1 MQNYVVFTSQLIY
14 TSKKTLERKRI
25 IMANADTEVVVTNI
39 KMPFGSMVLFMVKL
53 AIATI
58 PAIIILSVVG
68 SITFGLINVLLGG
81 THVRMH
87 WF

>member
-1 MQNYVVFTSQLIY
+1 MLKVLAANVKR
-14 TSKKTLERKRI
+14 SKLNKTPSERKRI
-25 IMANADTEVVVTNI
+25 IMATGDTEVAVSDI
-39 KMPFGSMVLFMVKL
+39 KIPFGAMVLFMVKL

-58 PAIIILSVVG
+58 PAVIILSVVG

>member
-1 MQNYVVFTSQLIY
+1 
-14 TSKKTLERKRI
+14 
-25 IMANADTEVVVTNI
+25 MATGDTEVVVTDI
-39 KMPFGSMVLFMVKL
+39 KMPFGAMVLFMVKL

-58 PAIIILSVVG
+58 PAVVILSVVG
-68 SITFGLINVLLGG
+68 SITFRLINVLLGG